1 MGGKGCIQSALL
13 NDHTAMNM
21 YYVWTATL
29 LRGFKSNLERE
40 RKWVKKK
47 DRNLLFGSRKKKVSQ

>member
-1 MGGKGCIQSALL
+1 
-13 NDHTAMNM
+13 MNM

-40 RKWVKKK
+40 EVSEEERQKPAFCVQE
-47 DRNLLFGSRKKKVSQ
+47 KKVSQ